1 MEVKGQ
7 EVYLSEEE
15 IKTAVCPLNVKW
27 ATGMLAVYGIE
38 KRFKSDLLE
47 SAKRCPEILKKLGY
61 RVKSK
66 ETGEE
71 L

>member
-1 MEVKGQ
+1 MEIKGQ
-7 EVYLSEEE
+7 EVYLSKAEVESA
-15 IKTAVCPLNVKW
+15 TCPLNTKW
-27 ATGMLAVYGIE
+27 IVAALSLYGIE
-38 KRFKSDLLE
+38 KKFNSEILE

-61 RVKSK
+61 RVKLK